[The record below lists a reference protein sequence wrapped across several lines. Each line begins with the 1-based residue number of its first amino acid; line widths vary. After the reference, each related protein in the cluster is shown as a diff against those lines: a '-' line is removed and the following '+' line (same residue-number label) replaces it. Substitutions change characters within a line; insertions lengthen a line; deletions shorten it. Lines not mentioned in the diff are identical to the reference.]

1 VRGAER
7 LIWRHAVPALRW
19 CTGRLRRPVVTGA
32 AHVGSGGAVLAYN
45 HERLTDWLLAIQ
57 VTDRPM
63 RFLVGDHVMRW
74 PVVGRVLRAAGQ
86 MSIERGASDSDA
98 LRRAISAASA
108 GELVGVFPEGR
119 LVRGDGLGPIQ
130 RGAAL
135 IATRAG
141 VPLVPVA
148 ILRKPARVRI
158 GAPLPPTSSTREL
171 TAQLEVALRSLVES

>member
-1 VRGAER
+1 MTGAER
-7 LIWRHAVPALRW
+7 AIWRSAVPALRW
-19 CTGRLRRPVVTGA
+19 CTRHLRRPAVTGA
-32 AHVGSGGAVLAYN
+32 GHVPAGGAVLAYN
-45 HERLTDWLLAIQ
+45 HQRLTDWLLAIQ

-74 PVVGRVLRAAGQ
+74 PFVGRALRAAGQ
-86 MSIERGASDSDA
+86 ISIERGASDSDA
-98 LRRAISAASA
+98 IRRAIAAAGA

-119 LVRGDGLGPIQ
+119 LIRGEGLGAIQ

-148 ILRKPARVRI
+148 ILRRPVRVRI
-158 GAPLPPTSSTREL
+158 GAPLEPTGSTREL
-171 TAQLEVALRSLVES
+171 TARLEIALQSLVDS